1 MKKTFN
7 LFALFV
13 VLGLAFVLVGCGKT
27 EAPTTT
33 KAPATTTTQPATQAP
48 TTTQKPATQAPGTT
62 AAPVTTTQAPV
73 TQPQVTTTAPIQAP
87 VITVNPKTVEI
98 NAGEEVELLFGVTAT
113 DAVDG
118 SLTVIV
124 FDDDDFDN
132 ETPGTYTITYKA
144 VNNAGIEATE
154 TRTIVVNKAL
164 SDLALEVREN
174 KLGEAKWEGNLIT
187 FKHALFVEV
196 TENQELTARS
206 GVFYNSTDSA
216 VTISVA
222 GGYGCSAILDQN
234 GVVVE
239 GRDGANSKLV
249 NAANPVRATS
259 TVTKFDED
267 TTVSSA
273 FAANM
278 VIPAKGY
285 AVVIQSNYAGTT
297 ADSDG
302 RSFMNYNVIY
312 QIGNVVRLYW
322 VDDETVLTPYVNQAP
337 TVSGN
342 TKVYVP
348 LNSQENVETLVK
360 AGLTVK
366 DDNNTFLVTDDTTI
380 TEITVTDNGGYT
392 SATKGDYTFTM
403 TVTDGE
409 KTTTFTRVV
418 TVLGA
423 DECTTIQ
430 IGNNTHMVLNE
441 SVAKDLD
448 LTGTGSY
455 TYIIYTPTYTLPEG
469 QTELPFANGYGEAF
483 VLNEYGEIVACFD
496 GANAK
501 YFDADN
507 LSGVQDATK
516 CTAAGYMKE
525 AFAYAQTNHMYV
537 LIAPNSTANN
547 AAGGSRPFLLG
558 NRTVGAKVK
567 ITGVNF
573 KDKVVTFAV
582 NGKSYEGV
590 EESVA
595 IDTAVALA
603 DVAKKK
609 MLIFTPAFTG
619 ESINCNGYGVA
630 VVLNKYGVIVR
641 IYDGANGKLFDA
653 TNPSGLSGAGFTG
666 ADYGTYAFSQLLDDQ
681 YLIIF
686 PNDGTNGADSPRTFA
701 IGLRMD
707 GSIGK
712 AVTITGIT
720 FQEDALL
727 FQVNGKSYKAG
738 TGKYL
743 IDEVTSSAANYG
755 MIVYTPAFTGESIT
769 CNGYGVALVLNKYG
783 EVVRIYDG
791 ANGKL
796 FDAENPSGKTG
807 AGFTG
812 ADYATVA
819 FTNLAADEYLII
831 FPNDGTNGADS
842 PRTFALGLRMDG
854 SIGQKASL
862 TDIEFEAK
870 VVPTFKI
877 GNNTFTKEGEI
888 TVAYNDAT
896 ATNTSHDFLVFTSDF
911 YGTSALTNGYGE
923 AFVIKDGKVVRIYD
937 GANGKYWDA
946 DNTSGVVDNT
956 KCTANDYF
964 KMALASLQSGEW
976 LIVAP
981 HDGGTNVARGFLN
994 SNKVIG
1000 ADVTFNLVTV
1010 TTSTKSESALGIAG
1024 KMFFGASVLVNGY
1037 GKPADYDFA
1046 IYSYGYTGRVIKNGW
1061 CEAFVINMSNGKVVR
1076 IYDGVNNKYYD
1087 ADNTAGVAT
1096 SGQYTIAS
1104 MTFDAFESLKP
1115 GEIVVFGFNGGPNT
1129 NAGRAFLVGCR
1140 TYNAQAS
1147 VMNFTLPTP
1156 ATETQTIKA
1165 IVVDG
1170 DKYYVSSALPTDAGV
1185 TSAAV
1190 PFLVYTKDFAGTPVS
1205 NGYGVAI
1212 VVNASTGKTV
1222 RVYDGASGKY
1232 WDADNNGVTGVCTSS
1247 GYLAEAFA
1255 SLQEGEYLLC
1265 APNGGT
1271 TGNVARGFLY
1281 DHRAIGKDVVIP
1293 TFE

>member
-7 LFALFV
+7 LFALIVAFALV
-13 VLGLAFVLVGCGKT
+13 FVLVGCGKKT
-27 EAPTTT
+27 ETPTTKTPVATTT
-33 KAPATTTTQPATQAP
+33 KAPVVTT
-48 TTTQKPATQAPGTT
+48 TQAPGTT
-62 AAPVTTTQAPV
+62 TEN
-73 TQPQVTTTAPIQAP
+73 VTTTAPDKAP

-113 DAVDG
+113 DEVDG
-118 SLTVIV
+118 TVNVIV

-132 ETPGTYTITYKA
+132 EAPGTYTITYKA
-144 VNNAGIEATE
+144 VNSKGVEATE
-154 TRTIVVNKAL
+154 TRTIVVGEPL

-174 KLGEAKWEGNLIT
+174 KLGEAKWEGCFIN

-196 TENQELTARS
+196 TANTEYTKQS
-206 GVFYNSTDSA
+206 GVFYNSTDSN
-216 VTISVA
+216 VTISVE
-222 GGYGCSAILDQN
+222 GTYGCSAILDKN
-234 GVVVE
+234 GVVLE

-249 NAANPVRATS
+249 NAANPTRAGS
-259 TVTKFDED
+259 TVTKFDEE

-273 FAANM
+273 FAMNM

-285 AVVIQSNYAGTT
+285 AVVIQANYAGTT

-312 QIGNVVRLYW
+312 QYGNVVRLLW
-322 VDDETVLTPYVNQAP
+322 VDDSEVLTPYVNQGP

-342 TKVYVP
+342 TKIVVP
-348 LNSQENVETLVK
+348 LNSTANAEDLVK
-360 AGLTVK
+360 AGLTIK
-366 DDNNTFLVTDDTTI
+366 DDNGTFQVSDDTTI
-380 TEITVTDNGGYT
+380 TEVTVKSNGGYN
-392 SATKGDYTFTM
+392 AAAEAEYTFTLE
-403 TVTDGE
+403 VSDGTL
-409 KTTTFTRVV
+409 TTEFTRVV
-418 TVLGA
+418 SVLGE
-423 DECTTIQ
+423 DKCTTIQ
-430 IGNNTHMVLNE
+430 IGNNKHIVLNDAL
-441 SVAKDLD
+441 AKDLD
-448 LTGTGSY
+448 LTSVGNYSY
-455 TYIIYTPTYTLPEG
+455 ILYTPAYTLPTGE
-469 QTELPFANGYGEAF
+469 TELGYTNGYGEAF
-483 VLNEYGEIVACFD
+483 VINEYGEIVACFD

-501 YFDADN
+501 YYDADN
-507 LSGVQDATK
+507 TGGVQDATK
-516 CTAAGYMKE
+516 CTAAGYLKE

-573 KDKVVTFAV
+573 KDKVVTFTV
-582 NGKSYEGV
+582 NDKSFEAK
-590 EESVA
+590 EEDIA
-595 IDTAVALA
+595 IDTAVALG

-609 MLIFTPAFTG
+609 MLIFTPDFAG
-619 ESINCNGYGVA
+619 DSINCNGYGVA
-630 VVLNKYGVIVR
+630 LVLNKFGVLVR
-641 IYDGANGKLFDA
+641 IYDGANAKLFDA
-653 TNPSGLSGAGFTG
+653 ENPSGKTGAGFTG

-701 IGLRMD
+701 SGLRMD

-712 AVTITGIT
+712 AASITGIT

-727 FQVNGKSYKAG
+727 FQVNGKSFKAG
-738 TGKYL
+738 AGLYV
-743 IDEVTSSAANYG
+743 IDEAVALADVAKKK
-755 MIVYTPAFTGESIT
+755 MLLFTPAFTGESIN

-783 EVVRIYDG
+783 ELIIVYDG
-791 ANGKL
+791 ANGNVY
-796 FDAENPSGKTG
+796 DADHTSGYKPEG
-807 AGFTG
+807 FAAGSYGT
-812 ADYATVA
+812 YA
-819 FTNLAADEYLII
+819 FEHLGADEYLLI

-842 PRTFALGLRMDG
+842 ARTFALTLRTDG
-854 SIGQKASL
+854 SIGKTVSL
-862 TDIEFEAK
+862 TDIEFQVK

-896 ATNTSHDFLVFTSDF
+896 ATHATHDFLVFTSDF
-911 YGTSALTNGYGE
+911 RGTSALANGYGE
-923 AFVIKDGKVVRIYD
+923 AFVIKDGKIVRIYD
-937 GANGKYWDA
+937 GANGRYRDA
-946 DNTSGVVDNT
+946 DNPTGVVDNT
-956 KCTANDYF
+956 KCTADDYF
-964 KMALASLQSGEW
+964 KFALASLQSGEW

-981 HDGGTNVARGFLN
+981 NDGGSNLARKFLLDN
-994 SNKVIG
+994 RTVG

-1037 GKPADYDFA
+1037 GKVADYDFA

-1061 CEAFVINMSNGKVVR
+1061 CEAFVIDMSNGKVVR
-1076 IYDGVNNKYYD
+1076 IYDGVSPKYFD
-1087 ADNTAGVAT
+1087 ADNQSGVAPGT
-1096 SGQYTIAS
+1096 YFSAATAS
-1104 MTFDAFESLKP
+1104 FDAFESLKP
-1115 GEIVVFGFNGGPNT
+1115 GEIVVFGFNGGPNG
-1129 NAGRAFLVGCR
+1129 NAGRAFLAANR

-1156 ATETQTIKA
+1156 ATEAQTIKA

-1190 PFLVYTKDFAGTPVS
+1190 PFLVYTKAYTGSAVA

-1212 VVNASTGKTV
+1212 VVNSEGKTV
-1222 RVYDGASGKY
+1222 RVYDGTSGKM
-1232 WDADNNGVTGVCTSS
+1232 WDSTHTDGSGSCTPGS
-1247 GYLAEAFA
+1247 YLAEALA

-1265 APNGGT
+1265 APNDGGS
-1271 TGNVARGFLY
+1271 NVARGFLV
-1281 DHRAIGKDVVIP
+1281 DHRALGKDVVIP